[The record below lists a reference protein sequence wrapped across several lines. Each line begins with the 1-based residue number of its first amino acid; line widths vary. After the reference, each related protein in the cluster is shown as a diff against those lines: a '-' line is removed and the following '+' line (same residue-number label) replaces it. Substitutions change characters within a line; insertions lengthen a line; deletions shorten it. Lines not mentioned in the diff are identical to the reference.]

1 MKESSMNEEYLKESI
16 GFVINRVGL
25 RIKLDMRRAF
35 VRSGYDI
42 TPEQWSVL
50 MRLYEYGQMSLNDLA
65 KYTLKELPTLS
76 RIIGI
81 LRKKGLV
88 KKERSEND
96 RRIFLLTAT
105 EKGIVVCRDTMKIA
119 RSLKK
124 KSVQNIA
131 PVEIEQV
138 NSVLNRILKNL
149 EENDFI

>member
-1 MKESSMNEEYLKESI
+1 MNEEYLKESI

-76 RIIGI
+76 RIIVI

-124 KSVQNIA
+124 KSVQGIEN
-131 PVEIEQV
+131 VEVELVI
-138 NSVLNRILKNL
+138 SVLNRILQNL
-149 EENDFI
+149 EVDDFV

>member
-1 MKESSMNEEYLKESI
+1 MKEASMNEEYLKESI

-88 KKERSEND
+88 KKERSGND

>member
-1 MKESSMNEEYLKESI
+1 MNEEYLKESI

-88 KKERSEND
+88 KKERSGND

>member
-1 MKESSMNEEYLKESI
+1 MTEEYLRGSI

-50 MRLYEYGQMSLNDLA
+50 MRLYEYGRMSLNDLA

-88 KKERSEND
+88 KKERDEND

-105 EKGIVVCRDTMKIA
+105 EKGIALCQDTMKIA
-119 RSLKK
+119 RDLKE
-124 KSVQNIA
+124 KSIQNIA
-131 PVEIEQV
+131 PAEVEQV
-138 NSVLNRILKNL
+138 ISVLNRILKNL
-149 EENDFI
+149 EVDDFI

>member
-1 MKESSMNEEYLKESI
+1 MNEEYLKESI